1 MVFEKGIVVSAFLHL
16 YIRKACSLE
25 KLDEEGNLKEKA
37 DIFTKRTINPCL
49 TVDRVDTASEALAV
63 LLGEHAFVDMNYMSK
78 LTGKSEAEI
87 LADLRGVIFL
97 NPLYGSGND
106 KQLKYLPADEYLS
119 GNVREKLSVARRS
132 AEQSP
137 DDYAVN
143 VEALEK
149 VQPKDLTASEIG
161 VRLGS
166 TWIPPED
173 IQAFVFEL
181 LEIPYY
187 YKYRMQVKFEPI
199 TGQWRI
205 TDKSYGKGNVK
216 ATSVYGTSRVNAYN
230 IIEDSLNL
238 KDVRVFDYIEDENG
252 NKKAVLNKKETTIA
266 QGKQEEIR
274 RKFEEW
280 IWKDPNRRERL
291 CKLYNEKF
299 NSIRP
304 REFSG
309 KHIRFYGMSPEIKLR
324 DHQADAVA
332 RILYGGNTL
341 LAHVVGAGKTFTM
354 VAAAQESKR
363 LGLCSKSMFV
373 VPNHLINQWA
383 SEYLQLYPSANIL
396 VATKKDFETKNRK
409 KFCARIATG
418 DYDAIIIGHSQFEKI
433 PMSSERQAMMLQN
446 EINELMDSMPLHRTA
461 WNFVPTISKWTGDTA
476 GYCICATMPISSR
489 TALLRS

>member
-1 MVFEKGIVVSAFLHL
+1 
-16 YIRKACSLE
+16 
-25 KLDEEGNLKEKA
+25 
-37 DIFTKRTINPCL
+37 
-49 TVDRVDTASEALAV
+49 
-63 LLGEHAFVDMNYMSK
+63 
-78 LTGKSEAEI
+78 
-87 LADLRGVIFL
+87 
-97 NPLYGSGND
+97 
-106 KQLKYLPADEYLS
+106 
-119 GNVREKLSVARRS
+119 
-132 AEQSP
+132 
-137 DDYAVN
+137 
-143 VEALEK
+143 
-149 VQPKDLTASEIG
+149 
-161 VRLGS
+161 
-166 TWIPPED
+166 
-173 IQAFVFEL
+173 
-181 LEIPYY
+181 
-187 YKYRMQVKFEPI
+187 MQVKFEPI

-383 SEYLQLYPSANIL
+383 SESKTVQ
-396 VATKKDFETKNRK
+396 R
-409 KFCARIATG
+409 G
-418 DYDAIIIGHSQFEKI
+418 SQT
-433 PMSSERQAMMLQN
+433 SCRQ
-446 EINELMDSMPLHRTA
+446 
-461 WNFVPTISKWTGDTA
+461 
-476 GYCICATMPISSR
+476 
-489 TALLRS
+489 